1 MMMSKRSNGAEFLPT
16 EERFRHGFLKPWKAA
31 IYGQTGN
38 VEGHARQFWAQQT
51 TALERLAARYPENL
65 TPRLVRAGMH
75 LRDEWDASGVEPRQ
89 TSAYSP
95 LGSPGSDD
103 SEETPIARTKA
114 AGRALDH
121 IPMRTVRTVV
131 EYVVIHDLEDNRIGL
146 LKIGL
151 VQLARF
157 YRMDD

>member
-1 MMMSKRSNGAEFLPT
+1 MMSKRAAIAELLPT
-16 EERFRHGFLKPWKAA
+16 EQRFRHGFLKTEQAA
-31 IYGQTGN
+31 IIGPSGR
-38 VEGHARQFWAQQT
+38 VIGHARQFREMQA
-51 TALERLAARYPENL
+51 TALQRLASRFPEDL
-65 TPRLVRAGMH
+65 TPRLVRAGMQ
-75 LRDEWDASGVEPRQ
+75 LRDDWEDAGVEPRQ

-131 EYVVIHDLEDNRIGL
+131 EYVVIHDLEDNRVGL
-146 LKIGL
+146 LKVGL
-151 VQLARF
+151 VQLARY
-157 YRMDD
+157 YRLED